1 MVYESCLFI
10 NSIECY
16 IIINFILRVVD
27 GELDLILDK
36 LFGDCKFFDVLYFI
50 FIKLY
55 YELLLDFNYIRKS
68 KKNIM

>member
-1 MVYESCLFI
+1 M
-10 NSIECY
+10 
-16 IIINFILRVVD
+16 VD

-50 FIKLY
+50 FMKLY

>member
-1 MVYESCLFI
+1 M
-10 NSIECY
+10 
-16 IIINFILRVVD
+16 VD

-50 FIKLY
+50 FMKLY

-68 KKNIM
+68 KKKYNVIYFLVGCLYI